1 MDALETLLLLD
12 LHLLFVDPNTT
23 EVGHAI
29 GFKSRAFAIGDKT
42 GVRVILLRHA
52 DLLSFPERKGSLAL
66 LRDLN
71 GLLFHSESSLLIIV
85 HNVLVTRDQNRC
97 WHWLMTELVFD
108 HISLLDLL
116 LHDHLVDL
124 AFSSVRLLCLSV
136 THLKAKWLGNGHAVP
151 AFSQRFFLH
160 LMHVITSSDALL
172 IKVTFTE
179 TCGALV
185 PLETTITIVSL
196 EVILVIIVR
205 IKVIRVVKA
214 LEDLVIVTLT
224 HIIVIITE
232 VGLFAGFTSVGC
244 LVVIVNVFHKT
255 CHASTLSFFF
265 AAFGVVL
272 LFLHALILILES
284 LDLVFREGTT
294 KFGEVLNDS

>member
-1 MDALETLLLLD
+1 
-12 LHLLFVDPNTT
+12 
-23 EVGHAI
+23 
-29 GFKSRAFAIGDKT
+29 
-42 GVRVILLRHA
+42 
-52 DLLSFPERKGSLAL
+52 
-66 LRDLN
+66 
-71 GLLFHSESSLLIIV
+71 
-85 HNVLVTRDQNRC
+85 
-97 WHWLMTELVFD
+97 MTELVFD

-136 THLKAKWLGNGHAVP
+136 THLKAKWLGHSHAVP
-151 AFSQRFFLH
+151 AFSQRFFFH
-160 LMHVITSSDALL
+160 LVHVITSSDTLL
-172 IKVTFTE
+172 IKVTFPKAS
-179 TCGALV
+179 GALV
-185 PLETTITIVSL
+185 PLEPTITIVSL

-214 LEDLVIVTLT
+214 LEDLVIVALA

-232 VGLFAGFTSVGC
+232 VGLFAGFTGVGC

-255 CHASTLSFFF
+255 CHASTLGFFF

-284 LDLVFREGTT
+284 LDLVFRERAA

>member
-1 MDALETLLLLD
+1 
-12 LHLLFVDPNTT
+12 
-23 EVGHAI
+23 
-29 GFKSRAFAIGDKT
+29 
-42 GVRVILLRHA
+42 
-52 DLLSFPERKGSLAL
+52 
-66 LRDLN
+66 
-71 GLLFHSESSLLIIV
+71 
-85 HNVLVTRDQNRC
+85 
-97 WHWLMTELVFD
+97 MTELVFD

-151 AFSQRFFLH
+151 AFAQRFFFH
-160 LMHVITSSDALL
+160 LMHVITGSDTLL
-172 IKVTFTE
+172 IKVTFTKAS
-179 TCGALV
+179 GALV
-185 PLETTITIVSL
+185 PLEPTSTIFFSL

-214 LEDLVIVTLT
+214 LEDLVIVTLA

-232 VGLFAGFTSVGC
+232 VGLFAGFTGVGC

-265 AAFGVVL
+265 PAFGVVL

-284 LDLVFREGTT
+284 LDLVFRERAA